1 MITSFQWAND
11 DNLVK
16 SAEQERHA
24 RYQRAMANLPE
35 SERGENPVQT
45 VESQFYTPSQDV
57 TETLRDGRCFI
68 VCAAGMPMP
77 IAEARR
83 RGLVVEAKERQ
94 GQRNDLTSVNF
105 LTEVSAV
112 PESAEPSTDDT
123 PSDKRQA
130 VLTAL
135 AQHPEWSDREIARQ
149 TGASNTYVGR
159 LRKAGA

>member
-1 MITSFQWAND
+1 MIDAFTWASD
-11 DNLVK
+11 DNLAK
-16 SAEQERHA
+16 SAEQERHE

-35 SERGENPVQT
+35 DQRGENPVQT
-45 VESQFYTPSQDV
+45 FADTTFYPKEDV
-57 TETLRDGRCFI
+57 LDTLPDGRAVIICH
-68 VCAAGMPMP
+68 ANMPMP

-83 RGLVVEAKERQ
+83 RGLVVEAKEQQ

-112 PESAEPSTDDT
+112 PEPAEPLTDDA

-159 LRKAGA
+159 LRKGGP

>member
-1 MITSFQWAND
+1 MITSYQWAND
-11 DNLVK
+11 DNLAK
-16 SAEQERHA
+16 SADQERHE

-35 SERGENPVQT
+35 DQRGENPVVLPT
-45 VESQFYTPSQDV
+45 VHSFIPDRDIV
-57 TETLRDGRCFI
+57 DTLPDGRCI
-68 VCAAGMPMP
+68 IICHANMPMP

-83 RGLVVEAKERQ
+83 RRLVVDAP
-94 GQRNDLTSVNF
+94 
-105 LTEVSAV
+105 AV
-112 PESAEPSTDDT
+112 PEPAEPSTEDT

-149 TGASNTYVGR
+149 TGASNTFVGR

>member
-1 MITSFQWAND
+1 MIDAFTWATD
-11 DNLVK
+11 DNLAK
-16 SAEQERHA
+16 SAEQERHE

-35 SERGENPVQT
+35 SERGENPVVLPT
-45 VESQFYTPSQDV
+45 VHSLIPDHDIV
-57 TETLRDGRCFI
+57 DTLPDGRCFI

-77 IAEARR
+77 IVEARR
-83 RGLVVEAKERQ
+83 RGLVVDAP
-94 GQRNDLTSVNF
+94 
-105 LTEVSAV
+105 AV
-112 PESAEPSTDDT
+112 PEPAEPSTDDT

-159 LRKAGA
+159 LRKGGP

>member
-1 MITSFQWAND
+1 MIDAFTWATD
-11 DNLVK
+11 DNLAK
-16 SAEQERHA
+16 SAEQERHE
-24 RYQRAMANLPE
+24 RYQRFMANLPE

-57 TETLRDGRCFI
+57 TETLPDGRVI
-68 VCAAGMPMP
+68 QVCAAGMPMP
-77 IAEARR
+77 IQEARR
-83 RGLVVEAKERQ
+83 RGLVVDAP
-94 GQRNDLTSVNF
+94 
-105 LTEVSAV
+105 AV
-112 PESAEPSTDDT
+112 PEPAEPSTDDT

-149 TGASNTYVGR
+149 TGASNTFVGR